1 MEIEARLGDEI
12 ILRGSVR
19 NVSGHD
25 WPSAL
30 SRDCFLQVGA
40 ELQISGSLA
49 AAARQKIMG
58 DCFAHG
64 QTIKSEL
71 RLLASH
77 VGIGNCMIDLL
88 YRQLFWFG
96 NRGVKAKSIPTRVI
110 PSL

>member
-58 DCFAHG
+58 DCFADG
-64 QTIKSEL
+64 QTIDLSYVVDLACGDWEL
-71 RLLASH
+71 YDRSALPATIL
-77 VGIGNCMIDLL
+77 V
-88 YRQLFWFG
+88 RQPWCE
-96 NRGVKAKSIPTRVI
+96 S
-110 PSL
+110 